1 MVQENK
7 KGLYMGIAAATAV
20 VGAAF
25 LYHYIFNDAD
35 AEGEEEEEAVDMQT
49 ELEEQGLDKVKKNA
63 NG

>member
-7 KGLYMGIAAATAV
+7 KGLYLGIAAASAV

-35 AEGEEEEEAVDMQT
+35 AEGEEEEEVADLQT
-49 ELEEQGLDKVKKNA
+49 MLTEQGLDKVKKSP